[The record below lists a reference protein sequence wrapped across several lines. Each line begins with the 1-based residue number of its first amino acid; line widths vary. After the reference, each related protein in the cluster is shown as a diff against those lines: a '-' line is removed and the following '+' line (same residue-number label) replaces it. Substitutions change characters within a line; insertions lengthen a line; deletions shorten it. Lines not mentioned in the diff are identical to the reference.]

1 MIQSMTGYGT
11 GSAQREGLSVTV
23 EARTVN
29 HRFLDMHVRVPR
41 EHAYLENEVQ
51 QIVRGALGRGRVDL
65 TVTVRQEAPPDFV
78 LNPAAVRA
86 YLDAA
91 AKIRDEF
98 KFADSLDLKTLFGLP
113 GVLINRENGEAR
125 TGSEQDVLGA
135 VLESVRQA
143 MDALVRMRA
152 QEGQALRDD
161 MTRHLQAMR
170 EKAGEIK
177 THAPAAVKEYGRKL
191 QERLAQLLPQNGVD
205 PQRVAQ
211 EVALMAD
218 RSDIS
223 EEIARMDSHLE
234 QYAEIMRSG
243 AQAGKKLDF
252 LLQEMQREVNTIL
265 SKASHLEITRLG
277 IALKSDIEKL
287 REQAQNV
294 E

>member
-1 MIQSMTGYGT
+1 MIQSMTGYGM

-23 EARTVN
+23 EVRTVN

-41 EHAYLENEVQ
+41 EHAYLESEVQ
-51 QIVRGALGRGRVDL
+51 QVVRGALGRGRVDL
-65 TVTVRQEAPPDFV
+65 TVTVKQDAPPDFV
-78 LNPAAVRA
+78 LNPVAVRT

-91 AKIRDEF
+91 ARIRDEF
-98 KFADSLDLKTLFGLP
+98 DFADSLDLKTLFSLP
-113 GVLINRENGEAR
+113 GVLVNRENEGR
-125 TGSEQDVLGA
+125 TDAGPDVLGA
-135 VLESVRQA
+135 VQEGVRQA

-161 MTRHLQAMR
+161 MIRHLTAMQ
-170 EKAGEIK
+170 EKAREIK
-177 THAPAAVKEYGRKL
+177 GYVPAAVEEYGKKL
-191 QERLAQLLPQNGVD
+191 QERLSQLLPQNGVD

-223 EEIARMDSHLE
+223 EEIARLDSHLE
-234 QYAEIMRSG
+234 QYAAIMDSG